1 METFLSFSTSNLN
14 QLDNLALQS
23 RHILECGPTCISS
36 TGPLFLLC
44 FPVLSPYL
52 CTTDTSIRIHAFW
65 SNWGGILPPQAPVRP
80 TKQEDGWVDLGHS
93 SPWAALACEPEPN
106 SCSYCEQLHF
116 HQRPRDL
123 VDIQRAQGV
132 THAFQNTF
140 YTFLFST
147 GVLSSSRRNTR
158 SD

>member
-23 RHILECGPTCISS
+23 RHILSVVPLAFHPLDHYFSCAFQFYLHTCVLQ
-36 TGPLFLLC
+36 TPLLGFM
-44 FPVLSPYL
+44 LSGVTEEVFCPL
-52 CTTDTSIRIHAFW
+52 
-65 SNWGGILPPQAPVRP
+65 RP